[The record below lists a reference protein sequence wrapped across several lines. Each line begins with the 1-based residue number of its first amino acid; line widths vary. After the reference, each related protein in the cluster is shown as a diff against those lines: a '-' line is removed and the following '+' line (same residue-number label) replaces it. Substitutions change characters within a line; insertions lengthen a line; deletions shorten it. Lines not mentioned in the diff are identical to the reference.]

1 MSNRVLFFLIIIF
14 NFSYSQTSVE
24 GKNLLNQ
31 VSEKMSSYS
40 SIQFDFSYV
49 LNNRKEQINQESF
62 GNITVSGDLY
72 KLNFL
77 DAIQLYDGN
86 LTYTIVPE
94 NEEITI
100 TNPNDDLSEYTIN
113 PSYLL
118 SFYKEG
124 YDYQMDIKQFIRDK
138 NIQFIKLIPVDEN
151 TDVQYLLVGVDLD
164 TKNLFRIIEIGNN
177 GTQTTLTIEKMKT
190 NVSLPI
196 NFFQFEKKDY
206 PNFYIIE

>member
-49 LNNRKEQINQESF
+49 LNNRKEQINQESY
-62 GNITVSGDLY
+62 GEITVSGDLY
-72 KLNFL
+72 KLDFL

-100 TNPNDDLSEYTIN
+100 TKPDDELSNYTIS

-196 NFFQFEKKDY
+196 NFFRFEKKDY